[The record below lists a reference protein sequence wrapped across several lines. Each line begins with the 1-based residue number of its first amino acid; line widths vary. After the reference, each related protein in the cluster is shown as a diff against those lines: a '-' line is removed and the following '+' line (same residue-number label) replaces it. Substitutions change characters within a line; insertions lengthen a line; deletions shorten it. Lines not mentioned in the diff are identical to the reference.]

1 MSQPDIIQF
10 LLISWNKKTHQKNS
24 QLFKMK

>member
-10 LLISWNKKTHQKNS
+10 LLISWNKKTQQKNS